1 MENNVFTERLTE
13 FGLTRQEACIYECL
27 LMEGKT
33 TGYEVAKKI
42 GISRSNAYAS
52 LASMTEKGAA
62 YLVEEGSTRKYVP
75 VPLDEFCRNSIRG
88 LEGAAKWLI
97 QHKPEGKSHVEGY
110 ITIEGAD
117 HILIQER

>member
-42 GISRSNAYAS
+42 GIPGPTPMHP
-52 LASMTEKGAA
+52 L
-62 YLVEEGSTRKYVP
+62 P
-75 VPLDEFCRNSIRG
+75 V
-88 LEGAAKWLI
+88 
-97 QHKPEGKSHVEGY
+97 
-110 ITIEGAD
+110 
-117 HILIQER
+117 